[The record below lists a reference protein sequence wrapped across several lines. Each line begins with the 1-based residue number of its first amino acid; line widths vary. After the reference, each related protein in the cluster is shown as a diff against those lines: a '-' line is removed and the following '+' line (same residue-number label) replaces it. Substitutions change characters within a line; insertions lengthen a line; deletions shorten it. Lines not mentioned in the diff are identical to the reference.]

1 MISVTSDSDLPG
13 GRLNEIVDATNW
25 LWWFTASGV
34 LPGPKL
40 AIAESGIIVSFD
52 VDTAA
57 PVDALDLPLAAIELF
72 ARLRAASPATAA
84 ALDDVVPPVPPGEAL
99 DLALDVTVPAVAL
112 VDCEPL
118 ALPPDVLTH
127 TCLSISGLCQYFGA
141 TSITT

>member
-84 ALDDVVPPVPPGEAL
+84 ALADVVPPVPPVPPDEAL
-99 DLALDVTVPAVAL
+99 EVALDVTGPAVAL

-127 TCLSISGLCQYFGA
+127 TCLSMSGLCQY
-141 TSITT
+141 